1 MILGIS
7 SYITS
12 AGLNS
17 VVSAGALGPS
27 FSPKYFLPI
36 YSPTWDKSV
45 RTGANGTYTSAIS
58 ISSLNLV
65 SGTDAGLN
73 LMGVEKIFNGVEY
86 SISDKVFVYSLNGV
100 GSSGNSTFV
109 SNQNVPADVN
119 LLNGKPV
126 SNGISATSISAINSN
141 TLTVTGRYNY
151 DSSEINDYLNYNPLS
166 AANIPLSAFYRVT
179 SYSPKA
185 EQQNTVG
192 RFKCRIPASDSTFKF
207 NGIALYLTKTDLR
220 GFDDNGNGISFFN
233 FSPVLFAVILFD
245 QAQYKQA
252 LVGGIN
258 DYEISVDLGFNYD
271 TIPSTSAGNPVYVET
286 NYWTKMPT
294 ATTTSAY
301 GLSYDGDVVLSSSAV
316 ADSWTPRAKLTITDN
331 QKEQLRLS
339 HTNDRF
345 TDFRTINIPYNG
357 DSSFGP
363 LNSDRTVL
371 SVDTCGEWDSL
382 LQLGTDTSA
391 YGIKSIAM
399 GCRTSAGGY
408 DSAATNAQDGGYTLA
423 TGVETL
429 AKGFASVVFGLES
442 SAIGNMNMAGG
453 YRSKAIDVD
462 GSNYDGDGLEND
474 GFNFAYGKE
483 VSAISTTTPT
493 TPYAIREYD
502 SIYGFNYGFG
512 QRVLATG
519 GAAYSFGS
527 YTSATGLISRSVGSN
542 NLASGPVSDSYGA
555 DNLSTD
561 AFTTTQG
568 YKNSATNKFAESRG
582 HLNIASGQFGLAIG
596 QENIAAGD
604 FSYAIGQRN
613 IAQSNLS
620 YAFGYESSAIGR
632 NSVSIGFKSLA
643 QGTTSYAIGDQE
655 VAIGNNSFAFGTR
668 SSATGVE
675 SFAIGTQSISEGN
688 KSVAIGYLTSAI
700 GIKSFAVGTNAIA
713 NSEDS
718 FAIGPYTNAT
728 GVRSLALGYYASTTK
743 DDHVVIGSCKNDVG
757 IYGKNIEIV
766 GKKCSITDRTKI
778 TISAD
783 EVEIEGYNADSTTDS
798 FYVWISRYS
807 RFDTPEQSAE
817 IDIRIIRKRFNNAS
831 KKFIVDTA
839 FVVYNDQYNYSGVD
853 GNKVSMILFN
863 PSTMTFVGVKKNDRN
878 RDPIYKVGQNDYN
891 WLDIN
896 YPGYVILAANDYEH
910 TLIKNNMDIGSLM
923 NTFYTYYYNF
933 NGCRLFNIHNY
944 ADDVADTLYLDGVL
958 NSKQD
963 NTVPCYVNLYANTP
977 TRSRPARIDLI
988 SRSQW
993 GVSDTLSCST
1003 KPGAGRPDSLSNK
1016 QYIYTDLGYKIY
1028 KGPEGLTDDNVTTVS
1043 FFNGMNQFQ

>member
-7 SYITS
+7 SYLTS

-36 YSPTWDKSV
+36 YSPTWDKTV
-45 RTGANGTYTSAIS
+45 RTGSNGTYTSALS

-65 SGTDAGLN
+65 SGTDSGLN
-73 LMGVEKIFNGVEY
+73 LMGVEKIFNGIDY
-86 SISDKVFVYSLNGV
+86 SLSNRVFVYSLNGV
-100 GSSGNSTFV
+100 GSSGNATFV

-119 LLNGKPV
+119 LLNGKPL
-126 SNGISATSISAINSN
+126 SNGISATSISAVNSN
-141 TLTVTGRYNY
+141 TLNVEGRYDFN
-151 DSSEINDYLNYNPLS
+151 SSEINNYLNYNPLS
-166 AANIPLSAFYRVT
+166 AASIPLSAFYRVT
-179 SYSPKA
+179 SYSPKV
-185 EQQNTVG
+185 EDQNTVG
-192 RFKCRIPASDSTFKF
+192 RFKCRIPASNSTYKF
-207 NGIALYLTKTDLR
+207 NGIALYITKTDLR

-233 FSPVLFAVILFD
+233 FNPVLFAVILFD

-357 DSSFGP
+357 DGSAGP

-408 DSAATNAQDGGYTLA
+408 DSAATNSVDGGYTLA

-462 GSNYDGDGLEND
+462 SPQFPAEPEND

-483 VSAISTTTPT
+483 VSAISTTSPT
-493 TPYAIREYD
+493 TPYTIRD
-502 SIYGFNYGFG
+502 SGTIYGFNYGFG

-542 NLASGPVSDSYGA
+542 NLASGPVSDSFGA
-555 DNLSTD
+555 DNISTD
-561 AFTTTQG
+561 AFTNTQG
-568 YKNSATNKFAESRG
+568 YKNSATNKFADARG
-582 HLNIASGQFGLAIG
+582 HLNLASGQFGLAVG

-613 IAQSNLS
+613 VAQSNLS

-643 QGTTSYAIGDQE
+643 QGTTSYAVGDQE
-655 VAIGNNSFAFGTR
+655 VATGNNSFAIGTR
-668 SSATGVE
+668 TSATGVE
-675 SFAIGTQSISEGN
+675 AFAIGTESISEGSKSVSIGYKTSAFGT
-688 KSVAIGYLTSAI
+688 KSVAVGLN
-700 GIKSFAVGTNAIA
+700 AVA

-718 FAIGPYTNAT
+718 FAIGPYANAT
-728 GVRSLALGYYASTTK
+728 GVRSLALGYYAATTK
-743 DDHVVIGSCKNDVG
+743 DDQIVVGSCKNDVG

-766 GKKCSITDRTKI
+766 GKKCAVTDRTKI

-783 EVEIEGYNADSTTDS
+783 EVEIDGYSVASTIDS
-798 FYVWISRYS
+798 FYVWISRVLG
-807 RFDTPEQSAE
+807 R
-817 IDIRIIRKRFNNAS
+817 IDIQIMRKRFNNGT
-831 KKFIVDTA
+831 KYLDKTTKTV
-839 FVVYNDQYNYSGVD
+839 NYQELPYITTD
-853 GNKVSMILFN
+853 RNVSMILFN
-863 PSTMTFVGVKKNDRN
+863 PSTMEFKGIKKQDRPTSSN
-878 RDPIYKVGQNDYN
+878 LEHGQGDKL
-891 WLDIN
+891 WVDTN
-896 YPGYVILAANDYEH
+896 YPGYIILAANNRNAAPIIVNGQDTVSIMNAPDVQYYPF
-910 TLIKNNMDIGSLM
+910 NN
-923 NTFYTYYYNF
+923 
-933 NGCRLFNIHNY
+933 CVLFNVHTFGQKMYDRIVMNGINDS
-944 ADDVADTLYLDGVL
+944 A
-958 NSKQD
+958 QD
-963 NTVPCYVNLYANTP
+963 NTSTCLYKGSVNINLGDSGNSILTVIDRNGKSMVYDTGGTGIVTNIYQIVSHINTMVI
-977 TRSRPARIDLI
+977 TS
-988 SRSQW
+988 SES
-993 GVSDTLSCST
+993 
-1003 KPGAGRPDSLSNK
+1003 SNK
-1016 QYIYTDLGYKIY
+1016 NTY
-1028 KGPEGLTDDNVTTVS
+1028 PN
-1043 FFNGMNQFQ
+1043 FQTEFLQDIAKY